1 MYVSTCAIVFMK
13 VNMYEHRAVYLD
25 TYLLG
30 PYFMITL
37 RVLLLLLQDN
47 RWIVGSPRVPDTS
60 RVPFYFGE
68 ILSWNVPERAEQSSN
83 KGGLSVNPYFLGFY
97 GNTTRRNV

>member
-37 RVLLLLLQDN
+37 PVLLLLLQDN
-47 RWIVGSPRVPDTS
+47 RWIVGSPRVYQIHHAYH
-60 RVPFYFGE
+60 F
-68 ILSWNVPERAEQSSN
+68 ILAKYYHGMYQRGQSN
-83 KGGLSVNPYFLGFY
+83 KEGQSVNPYFLGFY
-97 GNTTRRNV
+97 GHTTRRNV